1 MKKTFKKLS
10 LHRET
15 LQILAAPQT
24 GHALGGTI
32 SPTVSR
38 DVTAC
43 PQCTIDL
50 PPTYSCEDLC

>member
-1 MKKTFKKLS
+1 MRKTPKKLT

-15 LQILAAPQT
+15 LQILDTPEIGRAV
-24 GHALGGTI
+24 GG
-32 SPTVSR
+32 TVSR